1 MSDHSEVEIRW
12 DGLPPS
18 SEVVAR
24 VRASIRD
31 ELDDLDRP
39 SDLAFHVVLLSPSFE
54 GPSVCLWGRD
64 DNTFG
69 GEYSAETEWA
79 PLSELEAE

>member
-1 MSDHSEVEIRW
+1 MSDHSAVEIKW
-12 DGLPPS
+12 DGEVPS
-18 SEVVAR
+18 PEIIAK
-24 VRASIRD
+24 VRDSIRD
-31 ELDDLDRP
+31 ELEDLDRP
-39 SDLAFHVVLLSPSFE
+39 GDLGFHVVLLGPDLE